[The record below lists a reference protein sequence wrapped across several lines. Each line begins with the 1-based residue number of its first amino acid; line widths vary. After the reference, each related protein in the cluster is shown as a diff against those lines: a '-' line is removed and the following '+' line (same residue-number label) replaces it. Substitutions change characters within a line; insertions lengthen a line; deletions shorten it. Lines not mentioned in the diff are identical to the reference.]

1 MKIKNIESGE
11 IARWNSGVNLLQ
23 WIARLGVFGTFL
35 GHGIVAFGMNPKW
48 IPLFKGFGFTAEQAI
63 FLMPFIG
70 ILDIVIALIVLVYPI
85 REVLLWAAFWAFLT
99 ALSRPISGEPFV
111 EFIERSANWC
121 LPLLLFAI
129 LSFQKKVQADLE

>member
-1 MKIKNIESGE
+1 MNIKNKEGLQV
-11 IARWNSGVNLLQ
+11 APWNSGTNLLE
-23 WIARLGVFGTFL
+23 WIARIGVFGTFL
-35 GHGIVAFGMNPKW
+35 GHGIVAFGINPKW
-48 IPLFKGFGFTAEQAI
+48 IPLFTGFGFTSEQAI

-70 ILDIVIALIVLVYPI
+70 VLDMVIAVIVLVYPI

-111 EFIERSANWC
+111 EFVERSANWC

-129 LSFQKKVQADLE
+129 LYFQRAGEADLE